1 MNREQPRGT
10 WAWPPLVPRP
20 ILAVAWAGFNG
31 ITALAIAIDLIQ
43 APAGMPVGDIV
54 WEAIGGDASGVCY
67 WALLGSY
74 LYSEVITMI
83 LTKWAN
89 QARVEQAREQA
100 RAEARAE
107 TEQARA
113 EARAETEQALEQ
125 GRAETEQ
132 ALEQARA
139 EGRAEARWRGRRRA
153 RAEDRRRGRAEENRR
168 WREYLDRRAA
178 AERAGLPFNEPMPEP
193 PDPFQDES

>member
-1 MNREQPRGT
+1 MNNERPRRN

-43 APAGMPVGDIV
+43 APAGRPVGDTV

-89 QARVEQAREQA
+89 QARVEQARAED
-100 RAEARAE
+100 REEAR
-107 TEQARA
+107 
-113 EARAETEQALEQ
+113 EQ
-125 GRAETEQ
+125 G
-132 ALEQARA
+132 RA
-139 EGRAEARWRGRRRA
+139 EGRAEARWRARRRA
-153 RAEDRRRGRAEENRR
+153 RAEARLRGRAEENRR
-168 WREYLDRRAA
+168 WQEYLDRRAA
-178 AERAGLPFNEPMPEP
+178 AERAGLPFTEPRPEP
-193 PDPFQDES
+193 PEPFQDAG

>member
-43 APAGMPVGDIV
+43 APAGRPVGDIV

-100 RAEARAE
+100 REEARE
-107 TEQARA
+107 DTEQAR
-113 EARAETEQALEQ
+113 EQ
-125 GRAETEQ
+125 G
-132 ALEQARA
+132 RA
-139 EGRAEARWRGRRRA
+139 EGRAEARWRARRRA

-178 AERAGLPFNEPMPEP
+178 AERAGLPFTEPRPEP
-193 PDPFQDES
+193 PDPVHDAH

>member
-100 RAEARAE
+100 REEARAD
-107 TEQARA
+107 
-113 EARAETEQALEQ
+113 TEQALEQ
-125 GRAETEQ
+125 GRAE
-132 ALEQARA
+132 
-139 EGRAEARWRGRRRA
+139 GRAEARWRARRRA

-168 WREYLDRRAA
+168 WQEYLDRRAA
-178 AERAGLPFNEPMPEP
+178 AERAGLPFTEPMPEP
-193 PDPFQDES
+193 PDPFQDDR